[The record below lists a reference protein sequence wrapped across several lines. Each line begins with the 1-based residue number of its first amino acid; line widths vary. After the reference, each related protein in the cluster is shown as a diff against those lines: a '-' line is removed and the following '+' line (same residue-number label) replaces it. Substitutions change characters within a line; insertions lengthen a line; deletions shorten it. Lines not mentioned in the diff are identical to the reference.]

1 MAQDKEFMGHLHH
14 DSWFG
19 GKTIGYFAGV
29 ALLINNITGPGV
41 PSLANMFAES
51 GWLVPSIVFIAVWL
65 MSSISTTMYCEAM
78 RKIPGNSHF
87 VGRIEYTSIVEYYFG
102 HKAYLAA
109 QIGLSGALQSLNI
122 ISVVQSAQ
130 VMDNAISAMFGH
142 SCGLN
147 ISPFAL
153 STNGTTLD
161 QATQAWSCIDTND
174 VSNGNAWGCHVI
186 LTMGY
191 LVALVLTL
199 PMGYF
204 NLDDNMIV
212 QVVAF
217 VITFL
222 CWVVWL
228 VGCFFSDSFDHGD
241 AWVIPA
247 IASGH
252 EWNSQAGVIGTVLF
266 NFGFVTTVPSFVN
279 EKKPHVSVNK
289 VVWLSTLICVIVFV
303 VMGVPGAMA
312 FQKSLAGPAT
322 GKCELD
328 PSGANCAQSLMDVF
342 TSQDLSPPVLRNN
355 HAANIVMQLSVYL
368 FPIVAVLSSI
378 PVFSIVIK
386 YNMVENGFSHA
397 FSFFWGVVFP
407 WLVALPLLYQPDA
420 LNQFITFSSLIFVSF
435 TDFIVPWALYIVLQ
449 KQEEKQAYLKHK
461 HSNVQ
466 EDTPLLGDIEKGAS
480 SLLNIPEHFAL
491 PPSWNLTPVFKITV
505 SGRKCSQAVATCTQ
519 TVTLILQWEI
529 LRQSDKLYCSQS
541 PLTYRIQMSDSRGPR
556 CCHGGC
562 VHCGDCA
569 SNPNYS

>member
-420 LNQFITFSSLIFVSF
+420 LNQFITFSSLIFVSCKSVLSILSLF
-435 TDFIVPWALYIVLQ
+435 GWHRGCCELRLAYNVMNIVEY
-449 KQEEKQAYLKHK
+449 
-461 HSNVQ
+461 
-466 EDTPLLGDIEKGAS
+466 
-480 SLLNIPEHFAL
+480 
-491 PPSWNLTPVFKITV
+491 
-505 SGRKCSQAVATCTQ
+505 
-519 TVTLILQWEI
+519 
-529 LRQSDKLYCSQS
+529 
-541 PLTYRIQMSDSRGPR
+541 DSRGTRYHDMYFLNNSFYAKCKHSATYACMHACMQSLISSCPGR
-556 CCHGGC
+556 CTLYCKSKRRSKHTSSTSTATCRRTRHSLVTLRKALHRCSTSRNTSPCRQAGT
-562 VHCGDCA
+562 
-569 SNPNYS
+569 